1 MVTERL
7 ASQCLTYFIDSKVE
21 IAASSACRMI
31 CGISPRCQLA
41 FQNPGAG
48 LTIVWFLWVFLG
60 CLFFQH
66 LPGWCV
72 CGPLVAQHSTDRSHL
87 YPRLMAKRGP
97 KAGSTGI
104 FPPSLASNNT
114 FNRAGLLAC
123 RSELLSHAIVFWAFC
138 KAENSFPGEITME
151 GYGSSRT
158 GPPRDRWVPAEA
170 RWPLCGQ
177 GPRKPTRPHGWRMHS
192 LLQYFLSI
200 HCGHSGKGWVTM
212 QEKCYISCLFAYSCA
227 ATATLYRLSAIAAC

>member
-97 KAGSTGI
+97 KAGCTGI

-114 FNRAGLLAC
+114 FTEQACWPAGPNCWATLLCFGLFVKQRTLFQGKSQWRDMAAPAQGPPGTAGSPQRRAGLCVGRARGSPHGPMAEECTAC
-123 RSELLSHAIVFWAFC
+123 FNISFQFTAATLGRGGLQCRRSVTSHAFLPIAVLRQQLC
-138 KAENSFPGEITME
+138 
-151 GYGSSRT
+151 T
-158 GPPRDRWVPAEA
+158 GF
-170 RWPLCGQ
+170 
-177 GPRKPTRPHGWRMHS
+177 
-192 LLQYFLSI
+192 LL
-200 HCGHSGKGWVTM
+200 
-212 QEKCYISCLFAYSCA
+212 
-227 ATATLYRLSAIAAC
+227 